1 HSPVG
6 GAAHSAPGCRQFA
19 FNRTVRGRSMNEI
32 RTRRHLLAPEIIQT
46 SAMDCGPASLK
57 CLLEGYGI
65 PVSYGRLREAC
76 QTDVD
81 GTSIDVLEVVA
92 NQLGLAAEQVMLP
105 TDHLL
110 LPEAD
115 ALPAVLVVRL
125 PNNFTHFLL
134 VWRRHGSFVQ
144 IMDPASGRRWLT
156 GRRLLEEVYVH
167 TARVPGAD
175 WRAWA
180 GSDDFL
186 RPLAARLRALG
197 CGRD

>member
-1 HSPVG
+1 MTPLLSH
-6 GAAHSAPGCRQFA
+6 
-19 FNRTVRGRSMNEI
+19 
-32 RTRRHLLAPEIIQT
+32 RRRLLVPEVVQT
-46 SAMDCGPASLK
+46 SAMDCGPAVLK

-92 NQLGLAAEQVMLP
+92 NQLGLAAEQIMLP

-144 IMDPASGRRWLT
+144 IMDPASGRRWSA

-167 TARVPGAD
+167 TARVPAAD
-175 WRAWA
+175 
-180 GSDDFL
+180 
-186 RPLAARLRALG
+186 
-197 CGRD
+197 